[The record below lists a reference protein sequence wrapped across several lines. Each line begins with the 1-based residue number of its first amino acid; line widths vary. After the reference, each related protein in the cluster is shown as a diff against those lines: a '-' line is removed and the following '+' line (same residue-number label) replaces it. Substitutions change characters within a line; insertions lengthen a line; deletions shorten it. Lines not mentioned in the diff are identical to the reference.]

1 MKDDVKDVLNMLGS
15 SCYAEISCHPFMFL
29 LRVIVVPTFIF
40 YFVVPDMNAINTTL
54 HGVARFQQMCC
65 VQTFF
70 IMLIAY
76 LVVGYF
82 DAHSVLYVI
91 HAEVNKLGKVF
102 ISLMLAVD
110 IVMIGSL
117 IVLMIQLKTIG
128 V

>member
-1 MKDDVKDVLNMLGS
+1 MLDGG
-15 SCYAEISCHPFMFL
+15 CYAEISCYPLMFL

-65 VQTFF
+65 GQTFF
-70 IMLIAY
+70 AVLIAY
-76 LVVGYF
+76 LVVGF
-82 DAHSVLYVI
+82 LDVQGVLYAI
-91 HAEVNKLGKVF
+91 HAKVNKLSKVF

-110 IVMIGSL
+110 TVMIGAL
-117 IVLMIQLKTIG
+117 IVLMIQLKTVG